1 MPGCDQRRTALGAM
15 RSPDRRYQY
24 ETSDPFIRHRADQDK
39 GAQSAPHPVCG
50 DSLTGCTLKG
60 VSDPAAKVRRFARI
74 RFRVD
79 TRLFGVKRE
88 DRFSHI
94 YIIGKTGTGKT
105 TLLETLIAGDVMDE
119 AGCAVLDPHGD
130 LAERCVARAK
140 ALGREDIVYLDPADP
155 DCTLAYNPFA
165 RVPSVL
171 RPLVAASLLDVFRM
185 MWADAW
191 GSRMEHVLRNAIMAL
206 LDQPS
211 AHLPDLLKLLT
222 SADYRRSILPH
233 IENPTIKRFWQVEFP
248 KYSYR
253 YQADAIAPVQSKVGA
268 LLADP
273 RLLRFFTDDEGQ
285 IRLRKIMD
293 EGQVLIVNL
302 AKGRLGADSTRL
314 VGGVLTTMLAV
325 AAFSRASLPEA
336 DRRDFFVYVDEFQN
350 FTTLAIAQM
359 LSELRK
365 YRLGLTMAHQYL
377 HQIDP
382 DIRRAALGNAGTL
395 IAFRVGAEDAG
406 YLAKE
411 FDPKFA
417 RIDMIN
423 LANQQI
429 YLRLLIDGN
438 PSRPFSAS
446 TVLPEVVLKSMAKL

>member
-1 MPGCDQRRTALGAM
+1 MS
-15 RSPDRRYQY
+15 RS
-24 ETSDPFIRHRADQDK
+24 S
-39 GAQSAPHPVCG
+39 QS
-50 DSLTGCTLKG
+50 
-60 VSDPAAKVRRFARI
+60 VRRFARI

-79 TRLFGVKRE
+79 ARLFGIKTQ
-88 DRFSHI
+88 DRFSHV
-94 YIIGKTGTGKT
+94 YVIGKTGTGKT
-105 TLLETLIAGDVMDE
+105 TLLETLIAGDLKDG

-130 LAERCVARAK
+130 LAERCQARAGS
-140 ALGREDIVYLDPADP
+140 LGRTDLLYLDPADP
-155 DCTLAYNPFA
+155 DCPYAYNPFA
-165 RVPSVL
+165 KVPALL

-191 GSRMEHVLRNAIMAL
+191 GSRMEHVLRNAILAL
-206 LDQPS
+206 LDQPQ
-211 AHLPDLLKLLT
+211 AQLPDLLKLLT
-222 SADYRRSILPH
+222 SADFRRSTLRH
-233 IENPTIKRFWQVEFP
+233 IKNPTIKRFWQVEFP

-253 YQADAIAPVQSKVGA
+253 YQSDAIAPVQSKVGA

-273 RLLRFFTDDEGQ
+273 RLLRFFTDTKGQ
-285 IRLRKIMD
+285 IRLRRLMD

-336 DRRDFFVYVDEFQN
+336 ERRDFFVYVDEFQN

-395 IAFRVGAEDAG
+395 IAFRVGAEDAD

-417 RIDMIN
+417 RLDLIN

-438 PSRPFSAS
+438 PSLPFSAV
-446 TVLPEVVLKSMAKL
+446 TVLPDEVLAQAQ